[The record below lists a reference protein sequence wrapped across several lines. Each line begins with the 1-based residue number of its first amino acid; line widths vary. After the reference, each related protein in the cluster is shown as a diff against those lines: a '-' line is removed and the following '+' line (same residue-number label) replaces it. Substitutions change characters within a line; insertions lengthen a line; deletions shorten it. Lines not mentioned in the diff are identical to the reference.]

1 VNERDA
7 ELLERTLELAERGR
21 RSASP
26 NPLVGC
32 VIARDGRVLGEG
44 WHERR
49 GEPHA
54 ERNALDAC
62 REPVVG
68 ATAYVSLEPCSHY
81 GRQPPCADALLAA
94 GIARVVCAIGDP
106 NPEVDGRGLERL
118 RAAGVAVELAGGQ
131 IEARARR
138 QNAAFRTHV
147 VRGRPFVLL
156 KLAATL
162 DGRIATSTG
171 ESRWIS
177 SPESRALVHTWRA
190 EFDAVA
196 VGSGTALAD
205 DPELLPRDVTPP
217 AERLPLRVVFDR
229 RGRLDRAGKLARTA
243 ASSPVLRIA
252 PVSAPAPPAGVEPL
266 AAASLEDALAQ
277 LGAREVTSLLVEGG
291 AGLAAALL
299 SAGLVDALA
308 LFLAPRLIGGDGRPL
323 LGPLG
328 VTVLAG
334 APELLETSVREV
346 GPDILFEGL
355 LQPLP

>member
-7 ELLERTLELAERGR
+7 ELLERALDLAERGR

-44 WHERR
+44 WHERY
-49 GEPHA
+49 GAPHA

-118 RAAGVAVELAGGQ
+118 RAAGVAVELADGPLV
-131 IEARARR
+131 ARARR

-162 DGRIATSTG
+162 DGRTATSTG

-177 SPESRALVHTWRA
+177 SPESRALVHAWRA

-196 VGSGTALAD
+196 IGSGTALAD
-205 DPELLPRDVTPP
+205 DPELLPRDVEPP

-229 RGRLDRAGKLARTA
+229 RGRLEAGSKLARGA
-243 ASSPVLRIA
+243 ATSAVVRVA
-252 PVSAPAPPAGVEPL
+252 PPGAPAAPQGVEPL
-266 AAASLEDALAQ
+266 TASSPAEALAL
-277 LGAREVTSLLVEGG
+277 LGARKVTSVLVEGG
-291 AGLAAALL
+291 AELAAGLL
-299 SAGLVDALA
+299 QAGLVDVLA
-308 LFLAPRLIGGDGRPL
+308 LFLAPRLLGGDGRPL

-328 VTVLAG
+328 VTALDA
-334 APELLETSVREV
+334 APQLLETSVREV
-346 GPDILFEGL
+346 GPDVLVEGL
-355 LQPLP
+355 LHPLP

>member
-7 ELLERTLELAERGR
+7 ELLDRALDLAERGR

-62 REPVVG
+62 TEPPQG
-68 ATAYVSLEPCSHY
+68 AIAYVSLEPCSHQ
-81 GRQPPCADALLAA
+81 GRQPPCADALIAA

-118 RAAGVAVELAGGQ
+118 RAAGIAVELAGGRHEQ
-131 IEARARR
+131 RARR
-138 QNAAFRTHV
+138 QNAAFRTRV

-162 DGRIATSTG
+162 DGRIATNAG

-177 SPESRALVHTWRA
+177 SPQSRALVHTWRA
-190 EFDAVA
+190 EFDAVG

-205 DPELLPRDVTPP
+205 DPQLLPRDVEPP
-217 AERLPLRVVFDR
+217 PERLPLRVVFDR
-229 RGRLDRAGKLARTA
+229 RGRLAATSKLAQTVTA
-243 ASSPVLRIA
+243 GPVLRVA
-252 PVSAPAPPAGVEPL
+252 RRGAPPPPTGVEPL
-266 AAASLEDALAQ
+266 DAESLEEALGL

-291 AGLAAALL
+291 AELAGGLLRAGLA
-299 SAGLVDALA
+299 DALA

-323 LGPLG
+323 LAPLG
-328 VTVLAG
+328 VSELAQ
-334 APELLETSVREV
+334 APALLEMSVREV
-346 GPDILFEGL
+346 GPDVLVEGL

>member
-7 ELLERTLELAERGR
+7 ELLERALDLAERGR

-94 GIARVVCAIGDP
+94 GIARVVCAIPDP
-106 NPEVDGRGLERL
+106 NPEVDGRGLARL
-118 RAAGVAVELAGGQ
+118 REAGVAVELAGGE

-147 VRGRPFVLL
+147 VRGHPFVLL
-156 KLAATL
+156 KLASTL

-177 SPESRALVHTWRA
+177 SPESRKLVHGWRA

-205 DPELLPRDVTPP
+205 DPELLPRDAEPP

-229 RGRLDRAGKLARTA
+229 RGRLGADSKLARSV
-243 ASSPVLRIA
+243 ASA
-252 PVSAPAPPAGVEPL
+252 PVVRVAPPGAPPPPAGVEAL
-266 AAASLEDALAQ
+266 AAESLAEALSL

-291 AGLAAALL
+291 AELAAALL
-299 SAGLVDALA
+299 AAGLVDALA

-323 LGPLG
+323 LGQLG
-328 VTVLAG
+328 VTALAD
-334 APELLETSVREV
+334 APRLLEMSARDV
-346 GPDILFEGL
+346 GPDVLVEGL

>member
-1 VNERDA
+1 MNERDA
-7 ELLERTLELAERGR
+7 ELLARTLDLAERGR

-32 VIARDGRVLGEG
+32 VIARDGRILGEG

-54 ERNALDAC
+54 ERIALDAC

-68 ATAYVSLEPCSHY
+68 ATAYVSLEPCSHH

-94 GIARVVCAIGDP
+94 GIARVVCVIGDP
-106 NPEVDGRGLERL
+106 NPEVDGRGLARL
-118 RAAGVAVELAGGQ
+118 RDAGVAVELAGGEL
-131 IEARARR
+131 EARARR

-156 KLAATL
+156 KLASTL
-162 DGRIATSTG
+162 DGRIATRTG

-177 SPESRALVHTWRA
+177 SPESRKLVHGWRA

-205 DPELLPRDVTPP
+205 DPELLPRDAEPP

-229 RGRLDRAGKLARTA
+229 RGRLGADSKLARSA
-243 ASSPVLRIA
+243 GGA
-252 PVSAPAPPAGVEPL
+252 PVVRVAPAGAPPPPAGVEAL
-266 AAASLEDALAQ
+266 AAGSLPEALGL

-299 SAGLVDALA
+299 AAGLVDALA
-308 LFLAPRLIGGDGRPL
+308 LFLAPRLIGGDGHPL

-328 VTVLAG
+328 VSALAD
-334 APELLETSVREV
+334 APRLLEASVREV
-346 GPDILFEGL
+346 GPDVLVEGL

>member
-7 ELLERTLELAERGR
+7 ELLERALDLAERGR

-32 VIARDGRVLGEG
+32 VIARDGVVLGEG
-44 WHERR
+44 WHVRR

-54 ERNALDAC
+54 ERNALDDC
-62 REPVVG
+62 SEPVVG

-81 GRQPPCADALLAA
+81 GRQPPCADALMAA

-106 NPEVDGRGLERL
+106 NPEVDGRGLERM
-118 RAAGVAVELAGGQ
+118 RAAGVDVELAGGK
-131 IEARARR
+131 IETRARR

-177 SPESRALVHTWRA
+177 SPQSRALVHAWRA

-205 DPELLPRDVTPP
+205 DPELLPRDVDPP
-217 AERLPLRVVFDR
+217 AERQPLRVVFDR
-229 RGRLDRAGKLARTA
+229 RGRLAAGSKLAQPA
-243 ASSPVLRIA
+243 AGSPVVRIA
-252 PVSAPAPPAGVEPL
+252 PAGAPAPPAGVEPL
-266 AAASLEDALAQ
+266 AAATLEEALQA
-277 LGAREVTSLLVEGG
+277 LGEREVTSLLVEGG
-291 AGLAAALL
+291 AGLAGALIE
-299 SAGLVDALA
+299 AGLVDELA
-308 LFLAPRLIGGDGRPL
+308 LFLAPKLIGGDGRPL

-328 VTVLAG
+328 VTALAD
-334 APELLETSVREV
+334 APQLLDTSVREV
-346 GPDILFEGL
+346 GADVLVEGL

>member
-7 ELLERTLELAERGR
+7 ELLERALDLAERGR

-32 VIARDGRVLGEG
+32 VIARDGRILGEG
-44 WHERR
+44 WHVRR

-68 ATAYVSLEPCSHY
+68 ATAYVSLEPCSHH

-106 NPEVDGRGLERL
+106 NPEVDGRGLGRL
-118 RAAGVAVELAGGQ
+118 RAAGVQVELAGGA

-162 DGRIATSTG
+162 DGRIATSSG

-177 SPESRALVHTWRA
+177 SPASRALVHAWRA

-196 VGSGTALAD
+196 IGSGTALAD
-205 DPELLPRDVTPP
+205 DPELLPRDLEPP
-217 AERLPLRVVFDR
+217 PERLPLRVVFDR
-229 RGRLDRAGKLARTA
+229 RGRLDAGARLAQTTA
-243 ASSPVLRIA
+243 IA
-252 PVSAPAPPAGVEPL
+252 PVVRVAPADAPAPPAGVEAL
-266 AAASLEDALAQ
+266 TAASLEESLAV

-291 AGLAAALL
+291 AGFAAALMR
-299 SAGLVDALA
+299 ADLVDALA
-308 LFLAPRLIGGDGRPL
+308 LFLAPRLIGSDGHPS

-328 VTVLAG
+328 VSALAD
-334 APELLETSVREV
+334 APHLLEPRMREV
-346 GPDILFEGL
+346 GPDVLIEGL
-355 LQPLP
+355 VQPLP

>member
-21 RSASP
+21 RTASP

-32 VIARDGRVLGEG
+32 VIARDGRVLGEA

-49 GEPHA
+49 GQPHA
-54 ERNALDAC
+54 ERLALDAC
-62 REPVVG
+62 REPVTG
-68 ATAYVSLEPCSHY
+68 ATAYVSLEPCSHF

-94 GIARVVCAIGDP
+94 GITRVVCAIGDP

-118 RAAGVAVELAGGQ
+118 RAGGVAVELAGGE

-138 QNAAFRTHV
+138 QNAGFRTRV

-177 SPESRALVHTWRA
+177 SPQSRALVHAWRA

-205 DPELLPRDVTPP
+205 DPELLPRAVEPA

-229 RGRLDRAGKLARTA
+229 RGRLGAGSRLALSA
-243 ASSPVLRIA
+243 ASSPVVRVA
-252 PVSAPAPPAGVEPL
+252 PAGAPAPPEGVEPL
-266 AAASLEDALAQ
+266 TAASPREALAL

-291 AGLAAALL
+291 AELAAGLL
-299 SAGLVDALA
+299 EASLVDALA

-328 VTVLAG
+328 VTELAA
-334 APELLETSVREV
+334 APRLLEASMRPV
-346 GPDILFEGL
+346 GPDFLLEGL
-355 LQPLP
+355 LHPLP

>member
-1 VNERDA
+1 MNERDA
-7 ELLERTLELAERGR
+7 ELLAHALDLAERGR

-32 VIARDGRVLGEG
+32 VIARDGRILGEG
-44 WHERR
+44 WHVRR

-54 ERNALDAC
+54 ERNALDDC

-81 GRQPPCADALLAA
+81 GRQPPCADALMAA
-94 GIARVVCAIGDP
+94 GIARVVCAIADP

-118 RAAGVAVELAGGQ
+118 RAAGVQVELAGGAL
-131 IEARARR
+131 EARARR

-177 SPESRALVHTWRA
+177 SPESRALVHAWRA

-205 DPELLPRDVTPP
+205 DPELLPRDVDPP
-217 AERLPLRVVFDR
+217 PERPPLRVVFDR
-229 RGRLDRAGKLARTA
+229 RGRLGAGSRLAQSA
-243 ASSPVLRIA
+243 ASSPVVRIA
-252 PVSAPAPPAGVEPL
+252 PAGAPAPPAGVEPL
-266 AAASLEDALAQ
+266 AAATLADALQ
-277 LGAREVTSLLVEGG
+277 VLGGREVTSLLVEGG
-291 AGLAAALL
+291 AELAAALL
-299 SAGLVDALA
+299 DAGLVDALA
-308 LFLAPRLIGGDGRPL
+308 LFLAPKLIGGDGRPL

-328 VTVLAG
+328 VTALAD
-334 APELLETSVREV
+334 APQLLGTSVREV
-346 GPDILFEGL
+346 GPDVLVEGL

>member
-1 VNERDA
+1 MNERDG
-7 ELLERTLELAERGR
+7 ELLDRALDLAERGR

-44 WHERR
+44 WHVRR

-54 ERNALDAC
+54 ERNALDAAG
-62 REPVVG
+62 EPVVG
-68 ATAYVSLEPCSHY
+68 ATAYVSLEPCSHF
-81 GRQPPCADALLAA
+81 GRQPPCADALVTA

-118 RAAGVAVELAGGQ
+118 RAAGVAVELPGGRF
-131 IEARARR
+131 EARARR

-177 SPESRALVHTWRA
+177 SAESRALVHSWRA

-205 DPELLPRDVTPP
+205 DPELLPRDAQPP
-217 AERLPLRVVFDR
+217 AERMPLRVVFDR
-229 RGRLDRAGKLARTA
+229 RGRLGADSRLARTA
-243 ASSPVLRIA
+243 AVSRVLRVA
-252 PVSAPAPPAGVEPL
+252 PPGAAAPPAGVEPL
-266 AAASLEDALAQ
+266 TAESLEAALAL

-291 AGLAAALL
+291 AELAAALL
-299 SAGLVDALA
+299 RTELVDALA
-308 LFLAPRLIGGDGRPL
+308 LFLAPKLIGGDGRPL
-323 LGPLG
+323 LGSLG
-328 VTVLAG
+328 VTALAA

-346 GPDILFEGL
+346 GPDMLVEGL
-355 LQPLP
+355 LHPLP

>member
-7 ELLERTLELAERGR
+7 ELLDRALDLAERGR

-26 NPLVGC
+26 NPIVGC

-54 ERNALDAC
+54 ERNALAAC
-62 REPVVG
+62 SESPQG
-68 ATAYVSLEPCSHY
+68 ATAYVSLEPCSHH
-81 GRQPPCADALLAA
+81 GRQPPCADALIAA

-106 NPEVDGRGLERL
+106 NPEVDGRGAERL
-118 RAAGVAVELAGGQ
+118 RAAGLAVEFAGGRH
-131 IEARARR
+131 EARARR
-138 QNAAFRTHV
+138 QNAAFRTFV

-162 DGRIATSTG
+162 DGRIATSSG

-177 SPESRALVHTWRA
+177 SPQSRALVHAWRA
-190 EFDAVA
+190 EFDAVG

-205 DPELLPRDVTPP
+205 DPELLPRDAEPP

-229 RGRLDRAGKLARTA
+229 RGRLGAGSKLAQTA
-243 ASSPVLRIA
+243 AVAPVLRVA
-252 PVSAPAPPAGVEPL
+252 RPGAPPPPPGVEAL
-266 AAASLEDALAQ
+266 GADSLEEALAL
-277 LGAREVTSLLVEGG
+277 LGAREVTSLLLEGG
-291 AGLAAALL
+291 AELAGGLLR
-299 SAGLVDALA
+299 AGLVDALA
-308 LFLAPRLIGGDGRPL
+308 LFLAPRLIGGDGQPL

-328 VTVLAG
+328 VSDLAH
-334 APELLETSVREV
+334 APALLETSVREV
-346 GPDILFEGL
+346 GPDVLIEGL

>member
-1 VNERDA
+1 MNERDA
-7 ELLERTLELAERGR
+7 ELLERALDLAERGR

-54 ERNALDAC
+54 ERKALDDC
-62 REPVVG
+62 SEPVVG

-118 RAAGVAVELAGGQ
+118 RAAGVAVELAGGRL
-131 IEARARR
+131 EARARR
-138 QNAAFRTHV
+138 QNAAFRTHAV
-147 VRGRPFVLL
+147 HGRPFVLL

-162 DGRIATSTG
+162 DGRIATSAG

-177 SPESRALVHTWRA
+177 APESRALVHAWRA

-205 DPELLPRDVTPP
+205 DPELLPRDVEPP

-229 RGRLDRAGKLARTA
+229 RGRLAADSKLARSAA
-243 ASSPVLRIA
+243 ASPVVRVA
-252 PVSAPAPPAGVEPL
+252 PPGAPAPPQGVEPL
-266 AAASLEDALAQ
+266 TASSPAEALVL
-277 LGAREVTSLLVEGG
+277 LGARELTSLLVEGG
-291 AGLAAALL
+291 AELAAGLL
-299 SAGLVDALA
+299 QAGLVDALA

-328 VTVLAG
+328 VTALAA
-334 APELLETSVREV
+334 APRLLETSVRQI
-346 GPDILFEGL
+346 GPDVLVEGL
-355 LQPLP
+355 LHPLP

>member
-7 ELLERTLELAERGR
+7 ELLDRALDLAERGR

-54 ERNALDAC
+54 ERIALDAC
-62 REPVVG
+62 REPVAG
-68 ATAYVSLEPCSHY
+68 ATAYVSLEPCSHH
-81 GRQPPCADALLAA
+81 GRQPPCADALIAA
-94 GIARVVCAIGDP
+94 GIGRVVCAIVDP

-118 RAAGVAVELAGGQ
+118 RAAGITVELAGGRH
-131 IEARARR
+131 ELRARR

-147 VRGRPFVLL
+147 VLGRPFVLL

-162 DGRIATSTG
+162 DGRIATSSG

-177 SPESRALVHTWRA
+177 SPASRALVHDWRA
-190 EFDAVA
+190 EFDAVG

-205 DPELLPRDVTPP
+205 DPELLPRDAQPP
-217 AERLPLRVVFDR
+217 ARRLPLRVVFDR
-229 RGRLDRAGKLARTA
+229 RGRLPAGSRLAQSA
-243 ASSPVLRIA
+243 AAA
-252 PVSAPAPPAGVEPL
+252 PVVRVAPAGAPPPPIGVESLEAGSVGEAL
-266 AAASLEDALAQ
+266 AA

-291 AGLAAALL
+291 AELAAGLL
-299 SAGLVDALA
+299 RAGVVDALA
-308 LFLAPRLIGGDGRPL
+308 LFLAPRLIGGDGWPL
-323 LGPLG
+323 LGSLG
-328 VTVLAG
+328 VSALAE

-346 GPDILFEGL
+346 GPDMLVEGL
-355 LQPLP
+355 LRPLP